1 LLASRAVDLRAN
13 ITRVALD
20 VLAATRTEEFEFSH
34 IKLVLI
40 DYDMLAGGLL
50 EENGL
55 IFKQVDFRSNLF
67 EPAMRI
73 LFWWRNRSP
82 NNLQVIRK
90 LLKF

>member
-40 DYDMLAGGLL
+40 DYDTRAGGLL
-50 EENGL
+50 EKNGL
-55 IFKQVDFRSNLF
+55 IFKQADCRQDLYGDKSRVFR
-67 EPAMRI
+67 R
-73 LFWWRNRSP
+73 
-82 NNLQVIRK
+82 
-90 LLKF
+90 